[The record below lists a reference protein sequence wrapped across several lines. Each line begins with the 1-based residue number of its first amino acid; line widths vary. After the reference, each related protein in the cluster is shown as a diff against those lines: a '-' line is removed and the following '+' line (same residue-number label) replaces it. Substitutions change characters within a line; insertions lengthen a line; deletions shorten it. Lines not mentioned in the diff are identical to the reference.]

1 MTRTAANFQ
10 ISGREGGRHWHIPI
24 ARLTNLTIDNTLD
37 GEELAAN
44 HHPVAVDSRVTGSQM
59 VGTVLSQ
66 DSRAGM
72 DTVVVDFTPNVIYR
86 HNVRNVRTYDG
97 GGAEATWGVL
107 NIGDPVY
114 FDASA
119 TMPADVFLSTSPLN
133 SAGNA
138 NPLFGY
144 VQFSESE
151 GITLPTL
158 VATAATIDVPVSQM
172 GLSVPGATAVVV
184 DSAGI
189 AAGAI
194 DLDHMSANS
203 VDSPQI
209 VAGAVDPA
217 HMAVGA
223 DDALAS
229 PLLLSIAI
237 AGGAAGTK
245 EITMTRKVRVV
256 DAWVQMNGAGEEND
270 TVTLQ
275 WDDGTNPAADITD
288 ALATG
293 AAGDTDIVRAT
304 ELDDDNTVI
313 DVDEALVVAFTDSD
327 SGGDVPA
334 MTVYVL
340 LMPVA

>member
-66 DSRAGM
+66 DSRAGV

-86 HNVRNVRTYDG
+86 HNVRNVRTYG

-114 FDASA
+114 FDASP
-119 TMPADVFLSTSPLN
+119 TMPADVFLSTSPLD

-172 GLSVPGATAVVV
+172 GLSVPGATATVV
-184 DSAGI
+184 DSDEI

-194 DLDHMSANS
+194 DPEHLA
-203 VDSPQI
+203 
-209 VAGAVDPA
+209 AGAVTTPA
-217 HMAVGA
+217 IATVA
-223 DDALAS
+223 DDDVLGGV
-229 PLLLSIAI
+229 PLVFPIAV
-237 AGGAAGTK
+237 AGGAAGDVDVVVTPK
-245 EITMTRKVRVV
+245 IRVI
-256 DAWVQMNGAGEEND
+256 DAWVQMDAAGEAGDTVQIFNGA
-270 TVTLQ
+270 
-275 WDDGTNPAADITD
+275 AAITD
-288 ALATG
+288 AMDTG
-293 AAGDTDIVRAT
+293 AAGDTGIVRAGEIDNANAEIAAGGT
-304 ELDDDNTVI
+304 LKVTTTDDD
-313 DVDEALVVAFTDSD
+313 A
-327 SGGDVPA
+327 GGDVPA

-340 LMPVA
+340 AIKVA